1 MKIISVPKIKTG
13 LYKNAGLS
21 GHKTQQNANG
31 HLVSNQTGVQKKT
44 FEYLTSNLGNDAHAH
59 TLDDKIDQGLHQ
71 VDLTGKLVKKRDGRD
86 RDSMLTDYFSA
97 KKKFGR

>member
-1 MKIISVPKIKTG
+1 MKHISVPKIKTG
-13 LYKNAGLS
+13 IYKNAGLS

-59 TLDDKIDQGLHQ
+59 TLDERIDQGLQ
-71 VDLTGKLVKKRDGRD
+71 NVDLAGKLNKKRERD
-86 RDSMLTDYFSA
+86 DMLTDYFSA